1 MWMDMNRWNNFSML
15 FFIKCI
21 TIERPNQSQ
30 VECES
35 NIHIFGDRVVFVAFV
50 ICELQGNWHFVSY
63 RIPLRPVFELNFWSK
78 LLLSHLEQFDFFSRT
93 PMICTVVSLFFK
105 CMFFLSFI
113 FRHFVTM
120 YFFCSFICPVLSYI
134 CSFFPSCFKCLYNCP
149 ALIKH
154 METKTINERVS
165 HLCINGF
172 ATLFLFM
179 CRDTRDW
186 LYRGVK
192 DLDNFFFRKQPF
204 EMSSFAFVLLIEI
217 SFADSNSIWWLKKN
231 SHGFFQSGLEFGHVS
246 GRPSYY

>member
-15 FFIKCI
+15 FFVKCI
-21 TIERPNQSQ
+21 KIERPNQSQ

-35 NIHIFGDRVVFVAFV
+35 NIYLVMELSSLHLSYANYRVVLTFR
-50 ICELQGNWHFVSY
+50 FVSHF
-63 RIPLRPVFELNFWSK
+63 PFRPEFELNFWSK
-78 LLLSHLEQFDFFSRT
+78 LLLSHLEHFDFFSRT
-93 PMICTVVSLFFK
+93 PMICTVVSLFSSV
-105 CMFFLSFI
+105 CFFLSFI
-113 FRHFVTM
+113 FRHSVIM
-120 YFFCSFICPVLSYI
+120 YFFCSLTCPVLSYI
-134 CSFFPSCFKCLYNCP
+134 RSFFPSCFECLLNCP

-192 DLDNFFFRKQPF
+192 DLDKFFFRKQPF

-217 SFADSNSIWWLKKN
+217 SFADSNSIW
-231 SHGFFQSGLEFGHVS
+231 
-246 GRPSYY
+246 